1 MANDTINLEDYNTTE
16 WTIML
21 HDRII
26 ARFSINEGEK
36 LIIGRGSDADV
47 VIDNSAISRHHS
59 TFELKDGTL
68 LLSDLNSTNGTSV
81 NGDKITTPV
90 PVTPSD
96 TIAIGKFRLTPASTS
111 EKEISSSYATA
122 MDMDDETIF
131 VSSPKTSKSVPA
143 PAGGMVDEESAHTL
157 KIVQGEASPTELS
170 LSGKSSIKIGK
181 DLSCDIIIRGWF
193 VAKAQCYIIRKDE
206 KFFIVPQRSLSNTKL
221 NDVIIKGK
229 RQLRPGDTIEIR
241 RIKIRFD

>member
-26 ARFSINEGEK
+26 TRFSINEGEK

-68 LLSDLNSTNGTSV
+68 LLADLNSTNGTSV
-81 NGDKITTPV
+81 NGDKITAPV

-96 TIAIGKFRLTPASTS
+96 TITLGKFRLTPASTS
-111 EKEISSSYATA
+111 EKEVSSSYATA

-131 VSSPKTSKSVPA
+131 VSAPKTGKSISDPD
-143 PAGGMVDEESAHTL
+143 GMTDESAHTL

-181 DLSCDIIIRGWF
+181 DLSCDMIIRGWL
-193 VAKAQCYIIRKDE
+193 VAKAQCYIVRKDG

-241 RIKIRFD
+241 RIKIRFN